1 MAKAKKY
8 SFTIETLSTTTL
20 KMELIGDTPL
30 ILHAKSR
37 YYEMSECW
45 KQNHD
50 KGSKMPE
57 IYRQG
62 KNLWEGLI
70 TGIHW
75 EKPIEYHDE
84 NIMLYTEEEWKHY
97 METNR
102 PCILAQAFKKSF
114 KESFVTFLKE
124 STGKN
129 GTDITRAL
137 SVDEFIH
144 PIKFASVYIESSIVP
159 TKVVGGSSVVC
170 NANVFENWS
179 TEITISCPDAV
190 FPVETIIQLIETTGK
205 YIGIGSQRAN
215 GYGRYHINPDNVTII

>member
-1 MAKAKKY
+1 
-8 SFTIETLSTTTL
+8 
-20 KMELIGDTPL
+20 
-30 ILHAKSR
+30 
-37 YYEMSECW
+37 
-45 KQNHD
+45 
-50 KGSKMPE
+50 
-57 IYRQG
+57 
-62 KNLWEGLI
+62 
-70 TGIHW
+70 
-75 EKPIEYHDE
+75 
-84 NIMLYTEEEWKHY
+84 MLYTEEEWKHY

-159 TKVVGGSSVVC
+159 TKGVGGSSVVC